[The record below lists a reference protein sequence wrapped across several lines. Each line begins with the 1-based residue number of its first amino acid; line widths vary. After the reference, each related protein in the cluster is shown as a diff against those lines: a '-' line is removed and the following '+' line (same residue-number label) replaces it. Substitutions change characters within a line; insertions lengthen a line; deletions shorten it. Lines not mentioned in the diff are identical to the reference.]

1 MEGNHQGEWYETRMP
16 PYRVGK
22 FEKCEENQEIVK
34 VMCQHTRSE
43 IPPIV
48 HIANGYKLGHTKKI
62 LHNSLIIAHSREELC
77 ATPPATSGFFRFL
90 TLPLLLPMGD
100 VQKFY
105 LNHPAISTLTEGVG
119 RGFLL
124 YFIPYSVLK
133 RQVKKSVMRR
143 ALAFGGFCGV
153 VRLIR
158 YFTQHR
164 KKEKEA
170 YFAAAAD
177 KRLNPLVRLIK
188 LLQALVYR
196 FPCQIAG
203 AAGAATGMILD
214 PSLKDS
220 QLFSLWLLVR
230 AARCVIPPVPYGS
243 TVAMCFSAGQVCS
256 KRTISGLLVIC
267 YGAGDTDISLV
278 RSFCLLFFFSTSL
291 DFIYLFATT
300 SPHGFQLSSIFGD
313 SWRTR

>member
-1 MEGNHQGEWYETRMP
+1 M
-16 PYRVGK
+16 
-22 FEKCEENQEIVK
+22 
-34 VMCQHTRSE
+34 
-43 IPPIV
+43 
-48 HIANGYKLGHTKKI
+48 A
-62 LHNSLIIAHSREELC
+62 
-77 ATPPATSGFFRFL
+77 
-90 TLPLLLPMGD
+90 D

-105 LNHPAISTLTEGVG
+105 LNHPAISTMTEGMG

-170 YFAAAAD
+170 CWAAAAD
-177 KRLNPLVRLIK
+177 QRLNPLVRLIK
-188 LLQALVYR
+188 LLQAILYR

-203 AAGAATGMILD
+203 AAGGAAGLILD

-220 QLFSLWLLVR
+220 QLFALWLLVR
-230 AARCVIPPVPYGS
+230 AARCIIPPFPYAS
-243 TVAMCFSAGQVCS
+243 TAVMCFSAGQVS
-256 KRTISGLLVIC
+256 
-267 YGAGDTDISLV
+267 
-278 RSFCLLFFFSTSL
+278 
-291 DFIYLFATT
+291 
-300 SPHGFQLSSIFGD
+300 
-313 SWRTR
+313 